1 MARRNIRSRIKAEFR
16 PDKREISWLKA
27 LYLTRQQRL
36 TMLKWVLYTV
46 VCLLLLVVQDVIMSR
61 FTIFGSTTDLA
72 VTAIL
77 LITVLE
83 GSEAGSIFVLIAS
96 LLYYFSGSSPGAF
109 CIAALSFLGIFT
121 TILRQVYWRRNF
133 GSIVLCSGLSLMI
146 YEIISFAAGIAMGFT
161 MFSRVGVFAVKG
173 LLSWLVM
180 VPLYPLV
187 FTIGKIGGKSWK
199 E

>member
-1 MARRNIRSRIKAEFR
+1 MARRNIRTRIKAEFR

-27 LYLTRQQRL
+27 LYMTRQQRL
-36 TMLKWVLYTV
+36 TLLKWTLYTV

-61 FTIFGSTTDLA
+61 FTIFGTTTDLA
-72 VTAIL
+72 VCAIL

-83 GSEAGSIFVLIAS
+83 GSESGSLFVLIAS
-96 LLYYFSGSSPGAF
+96 TLYYFSGSSPGAF
-109 CIAALSFLGIFT
+109 CIAAMSFLGIFAT
-121 TILRQVYWRRNF
+121 LLRQMYWRRNF
-133 GSIVLCSGLSLMI
+133 SSIILCAGAALLL
-146 YEIISFAAGIAMGFT
+146 YELVSFAAGMAMGFT
-161 MFSRVGVFAVKG
+161 VFSRVGVFGVKG

-180 VPLYPLV
+180 LPLYPLV